1 LNYNLTLPGGQAE
14 TNVVN
19 PNSITWYQVNVPDDA
34 SFATN
39 ELLFASA
46 PVNFLYSPNNPPS
59 TGGPGDTTLATAVTI
74 STKVFATNST
84 TPTPI
89 LVPGSTY
96 FLGVQN
102 TSSTA
107 ITNVVEVNF
116 DSDFFASQPPAF
128 LATPANTTISA
139 LSTLLVTNAATD
151 PDPNLTLT
159 YSLVNL
165 PPGMSISTN
174 GVITWTPTLGQVGTY
189 TITTAVTNSED
200 PPLGTNNVFT
210 VTVTAAAAAAIIMD
224 YHIVHTKQAG
234 TSGYLLNWNS
244 AASNSFQVEWTAS
257 LAPTVWH
264 PFTNIISYK
273 TYISPT
279 NSLFQFFD
287 DGTQD
292 GGFGTMHYYRVFLH

>member
-1 LNYNLTLPGGQAE
+1 
-14 TNVVN
+14 
-19 PNSITWYQVNVPDDA
+19 
-34 SFATN
+34 
-39 ELLFASA
+39 
-46 PVNFLYSPNNPPS
+46 
-59 TGGPGDTTLATAVTI
+59 
-74 STKVFATNST
+74 
-84 TPTPI
+84 
-89 LVPGSTY
+89 
-96 FLGVQN
+96 
-102 TSSTA
+102 
-107 ITNVVEVNF
+107 
-116 DSDFFASQPPAF
+116 
-128 LATPANTTISA
+128 
-139 LSTLLVTNAATD
+139 
-151 PDPNLTLT
+151 
-159 YSLVNL
+159 
-165 PPGMSISTN
+165 
-174 GVITWTPTLGQVGTY
+174 
-189 TITTAVTNSED
+189 
-200 PPLGTNNVFT
+200 